1 MNSSNN
7 FLIAKFGNK
16 NHLEQLQNG
25 NIFFNSI
32 QAYRNDGTDY
42 RGDSM
47 EGKIPINPTDI
58 KIFNSEGKNIFET
71 LPYPDIAIESIL
83 DDENLMMFCAAMINI
98 EILDNVKNNK
108 WHFKDIFKSSI
119 KDFGDYVLLLWS
131 TELLDHIKSSTD
143 LNKQKIVYDSRP
155 ILYRNLYDFDNTEE
169 YRTTGSWIDRYF
181 VKGLSYKNQNE
192 WRIIIDGEKEPL
204 KANCGNGFLLQTSP
218 FKYSTLMKTTELLNG
233 EIEIKN

>member
-58 KIFNSEGKNIFET
+58 KIFNNKGKNIFET

-131 TELLDHIKSSTD
+131 TELLDHIKSSID

-181 VKGLSYKNQNE
+181 VKSLSYKNQNE